1 MDTQIVILTLLID
14 NCRKN
19 MSFVIEDDS
28 VLVKYNDIC
37 NKNKEALDITFRS
50 KPVYNEKCI
59 KK

>member
-1 MDTQIVILTLLID
+1 
-14 NCRKN
+14 

-28 VLVKYNDIC
+28 VLIKYNDIC
-37 NKNKEALDITFRS
+37 NKNKETLDIKFRS